1 MRNIL
6 IDCLGIEAQSVS
18 HKERIISGLGAFL
31 GIFFV
36 FLVSQFFIDGKGSM
50 IIVASM
56 GSSAVLLFAVP
67 HGSLSQPWA
76 LLGGHTLSAL
86 IGVTCAQLIEN
97 PLYAT
102 SIAVGL
108 AVTVMYYA
116 RCTHPPGGATAL
128 GAVVGGPVVHD
139 LGYKF
144 VLAPVLLN
152 TIIILTIAILF
163 NALFDWRRYPVSI
176 NAPRKKLKA
185 LNAQSK
191 DPLTSVGH
199 EDFVYA
205 LSQIDTFIDV
215 SESDLLHIYD
225 LATNNIEVNIQEK
238 LKIEINKYYSNGEFG
253 GQWSVRQVTVC
264 SKQDDEVG
272 DILTYKVVA
281 GLGRRKTAQATREEF
296 ERWAMYEVYRDE
308 DNWRRVV

>member
-36 FLVSQFFIDGKGSM
+36 FLVSQFFIDGKDSM
-50 IIVASM
+50 IIIASM
-56 GSSAVLLFAVP
+56 GSSAVLLFAIP

-144 VLAPVLLN
+144 VLVPVLLN
-152 TIIILTIAILF
+152 TVIILTIAILF

-176 NAPRKKLKA
+176 NAPRKKLKV
-185 LNAQSK
+185 LNAHSK
-191 DPLTSVGH
+191 EPLTSVGH

-225 LATNNIEVNIQEK
+225 LATNNIEVNTQEK

-253 GQWSVRQVTVC
+253 GHWSVRQVTVC
-264 SKQDDEVG
+264 SKQDEEIE
-272 DILTYKVVA
+272 DILTYKIVA

-308 DNWRRVV
+308 DNWRRLI